1 MWKIPCG
8 IIREG
13 TDPSVT
19 SNVLPLSTVVDQN
32 LSTSTIQ
39 ERFLQKQF
47 NKDELSKLKEQDQ
60 TNKTHAIPSGSLL
73 LRMGSTKAT
82 VMAPKLE
89 VVTKNDNN
97 SDDIQLRLGQ
107 DFLSMYQGWL
117 DIEGE
122 GGLFIV
128 LKQEDGSKGEEVL
141 IPVMQARPRLDL

>member
-1 MWKIPCG
+1 
-8 IIREG
+8 
-13 TDPSVT
+13 
-19 SNVLPLSTVVDQN
+19 
-32 LSTSTIQ
+32 
-39 ERFLQKQF
+39 
-47 NKDELSKLKEQDQ
+47 
-60 TNKTHAIPSGSLL
+60 
-73 LRMGSTKAT
+73 
-82 VMAPKLE
+82 MAPKLE